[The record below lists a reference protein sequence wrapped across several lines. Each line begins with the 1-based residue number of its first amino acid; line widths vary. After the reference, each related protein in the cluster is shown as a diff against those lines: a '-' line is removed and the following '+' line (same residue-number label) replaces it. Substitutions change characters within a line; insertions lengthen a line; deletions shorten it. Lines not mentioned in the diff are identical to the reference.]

1 MPIWIKNYLKRRDFD
16 LYASNRS
23 ESLSLSRRPRNLT
36 VIPNEPMD
44 QPAIPWILPRQEH
57 PISRKI
63 IDPDALKVLYRL
75 HQHGFIAYLVGGCVR
90 DLLLGKTPKDFDV
103 ATDAHPRQ
111 IREIFRNSRLI
122 GRRFRLAHVYFSGG
136 KYIEVSTF
144 RRHSEFE
151 EADPEAHPHS
161 DNTFGTPAEDAWR
174 RDITINGIFYD
185 IGDFSLVDYVGGL
198 EDLRNGIVRSIGDP
212 DEKFV
217 QDPVRMIRVI
227 RHAARTGFRIEE
239 NTYRS
244 LLTHVEKLRLCSPA
258 RVRDEF
264 LRELREG
271 SAKESMRLM
280 IETGMLF
287 VLFPSFLAPF
297 GDEKRKE
304 YFLNSMGA
312 LDQLHLLEENV
323 SDELYLALF
332 LHPFLE
338 FYCPTEE
345 FPAGR
350 KGQPDFHGKVRE
362 WLIHTLGPFSFTRHS
377 REAAAQLLAHQRT
390 LREFGPLGRLPLRL
404 VRRPDFSQ
412 ALHLFQLAGKARG
425 EEPFTFS
432 WPLEGKKFHRR
443 KRKHR
448 SRKKTRKQA
457 GGILASREPPPGDPD
472 P

>member
-1 MPIWIKNYLKRRDFD
+1 
-16 LYASNRS
+16 
-23 ESLSLSRRPRNLT
+23 
-36 VIPNEPMD
+36 MD
-44 QPAIPWILPRQEH
+44 QPAIPRILSRQEH
-57 PISRKI
+57 PISRKT

-122 GRRFRLAHVYFSGG
+122 GRRFRLAHVYFSAG

-151 EADPEAHPHS
+151 EEDPEAHPHS
-161 DNTFGTPAEDAWR
+161 DNTFGTPAEDAMR

-185 IGDFSLVDYVGGL
+185 IADFSLVDYVGGL
-198 EDLRNGIVRSIGDP
+198 EDLSNGVVRSIGDP

-239 NTYRS
+239 KTYRA
-244 LLTHVEKLRLCSPA
+244 LITHVESLRLCSPA

-287 VLFPSFLAPF
+287 VLFPSFLVPF
-297 GDEKRKE
+297 EDEKRKV
-304 YFLNSMGA
+304 YFLNSMKT
-312 LDQLHLLEENV
+312 LDQLHLLEEKV
-323 SDELYLALF
+323 SDELYLALL

-338 FYCPTEE
+338 FYCPMEE

-350 KGQPDFHGKVRE
+350 KGQPEFLLKVRE
-362 WLIHTLGPFSFTRHS
+362 WLMQILGPFSFTRYS

-390 LREFGPLGRLPLRL
+390 LREFEPLGRLPLRL
-404 VRRPDFSQ
+404 VRRPEFSQ
-412 ALHLFQLAGKARG
+412 VLLLFQLAGKARG
-425 EEPFTFS
+425 EEPITFS
-432 WPLEGKKFHRR
+432 GPLEGKKFHRR
-443 KRKHR
+443 KRKR
-448 SRKKTRKQA
+448 RFRRKTRRQTGDA
-457 GGILASREPPPGDPD
+457 PAADEPPPGDPA

>member
-1 MPIWIKNYLKRRDFD
+1 MIMEPPVLPRI
-16 LYASNRS
+16 
-23 ESLSLSRRPRNLT
+23 LSRP
-36 VIPNEPMD
+36 
-44 QPAIPWILPRQEH
+44 EH
-57 PISRKI
+57 PISRKD
-63 IDPDALKVLYRL
+63 IDPEALRILSRL
-75 HQHGFIAYLVGGCVR
+75 HHHGFTAYLVGGCVR

-111 IREIFRNSRLI
+111 VRDLFRNSRLI
-122 GRRFRLAHVYFSGG
+122 GRRFRLAHVYFPGG

-151 EADPEAHPHS
+151 EADPQAHPHS
-161 DNTFGTPAEDAWR
+161 DNTFGTPAEDALR
-174 RDITINGIFYD
+174 RDITINGVFYN
-185 IGDFSLVDYVGGL
+185 ISDFSLVDYVGGL
-198 EDLRNGIVRSIGDP
+198 DDLRQGIIRCIGDP
-212 DEKFV
+212 GEKFA

-271 SAKESMRLM
+271 SAKESIRLM

-297 GDEKRKE
+297 EDKKRKE
-304 YFLNSMGA
+304 YFLNCIET
-312 LDQLHLLEENV
+312 LDQLHLSEENV
-323 SDELYLALF
+323 SDEFYLALF

-338 FYCPTEE
+338 FYCPMEE
-345 FPAGR
+345 FPPGR
-350 KGQPDFHGKVRE
+350 NGQPDFHLKVRE

-390 LREFGPLGRLPLRL
+390 LREFGPRGRLPLRL

-412 ALHLFQLAGKARG
+412 TLQLFRLAGKARG
-425 EEPFTFS
+425 EDPFTFS
-432 WPLEGKKFHRR
+432 WPLEGKKFRRR

-448 SRKKTRKQA
+448 FRKKNRKPPE
-457 GGILASREPPPGDPD
+457 GILAADESPPGNPD